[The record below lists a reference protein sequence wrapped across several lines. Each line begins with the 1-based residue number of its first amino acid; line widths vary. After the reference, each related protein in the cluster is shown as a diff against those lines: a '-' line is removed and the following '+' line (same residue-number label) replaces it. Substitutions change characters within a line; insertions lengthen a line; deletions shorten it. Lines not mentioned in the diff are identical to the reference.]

1 MAPVVRI
8 SDEVQAAIAGGRP
21 VVALESTIFTHGL
34 PRPRNFE
41 VATRAEDMLRAS
53 GVVPATIGV
62 LEGEAVIGLSTKEI
76 QHLSLV
82 DTSVKGSIRD
92 LPTVIAKGLKVGTT
106 VAATAYLASRTGIRV
121 FSTGGLGGVHK
132 NAQHTFDESADL
144 TTLASLDMVVISAG
158 VKSILDIKLTLE
170 RLETLSLGIVG
181 YGTTNYPGFYL
192 TDSGLDIDFSVS
204 SPEEVATIVA
214 VRDTLGIRST
224 LLVANPLPQDQQLPP
239 EVINAV
245 IKKAQDDAEA
255 AGIAGHDT
263 TPFLL
268 DSIHKETNG
277 RSIEVNLTLYYNN
290 VKLGGQIATV
300 LSNFDKK

>member
-8 SDEVQAAIAGGRP
+8 SEEVQAAIAGGRP

-82 DTSVKGSIRD
+82 DTSVKVSIRD
-92 LPTVIAKGLKVGTT
+92 LPTVIAKGLNAGTT

-290 VKLGGQIATV
+290 VKLGGQIANA
-300 LSNFDKK
+300 LSDLDKK